1 VPTAE
6 DLLAGSS
13 IAVDLFAPEFAADP
27 HPVLRSLRAEHPVHY
42 EEHTGLWLVS
52 RYADI
57 RSVLSDTVT
66 YQPDNALTAVTPVSG
81 DAMRLLARAGFGLPP
96 TLANNGT
103 DSHAGLRRL
112 VARFFTAKRV
122 AGAVPLIRRLLAGRL
137 DDLTG
142 VVDLAALVAYETP
155 ARVLLALLGIEDVDL
170 PVFKTWCESSLELFW
185 GNPDRERQLA
195 VAADAAEFHRWLSA
209 RLAASGSGEDL
220 FSALVRHRAPGGRPL
235 TRKEAVAVCYFLLI
249 AGQETTTQLLS
260 TLLRRVAGR
269 PDLWRRLHTGES
281 GLAEQVVE
289 EILRYEPPV
298 ITWRRVTARPTT
310 LAGVDLPAGAH
321 VLLMLAG
328 SGADP
333 AAFTDPEEF
342 CPGRSRARQHLAFG
356 HGRHFCLG
364 AGLARTEAT
373 EVLRLVT
380 AALPAVELVDPAP
393 PMLGLLSFR
402 APLRVLVRVMG
413 D

>member
-1 VPTAE
+1 MPT
-6 DLLAGSS
+6 LN
-13 IAVDLFAPEFAADP
+13 VFAPEFAADP
-27 HPVLRSLRAEHPVHY
+27 HPVLRSLRADNPVHY
-42 EEHTGLWLVS
+42 DEHTGLWLVS

-57 RSVLSDTVT
+57 RAVLSDTVT
-66 YQPDNALTAVTPVSG
+66 FEPDNALTAITPLSG

-103 DSHAGLRRL
+103 ESHAGLRRL
-112 VARFFTAKRV
+112 VARYFTAERV
-122 AGAVPLIRRLLAGRL
+122 AGAVSMIRRLLAGRL
-137 DDLTG
+137 DGLSG
-142 VVDLAALVAYETP
+142 VVDLASLVAYETP
-155 ARVLLALLGIEDVDL
+155 ARVLLAMLGIEDVDL

-195 VAADAAEFHRWLSA
+195 VASDAAEFHRWLSA
-209 RLAASGSGEDL
+209 RLVRAGDGDDL
-220 FSALVRHRAPGGRPL
+220 LSALVRHRVPDGRPL

-269 PDLWRRLHTGES
+269 PDLWRRLHAGEP

-289 EILRYEPPV
+289 EVLRYEPPV
-298 ITWRRVTARPTT
+298 ITWRRVTSRPTT

-356 HGRHFCLG
+356 YGRHFCLG
-364 AGLARTEAT
+364 AQLARTEAT

-380 AALPAVELVDPAP
+380 ATMPAVELVERTP